1 MDIDERVESYLS
13 ELDEKMGVA
22 SYEYDIFND
31 VRLSFGTQS
40 REARENFLRAIEE
53 IDAPYFDRHHLE
65 VPNFELFVDD
75 ILIGL
80 CHISTSY
87 EDSRL
92 FSSLNCV
99 TLHPDLRGQRPG
111 TCLTKFSYILTF
123 KAVNRALIENNKHK
137 VEWVFFADFDS
148 EGGESVFFEAVES
161 VKAEMADDSKVEYI
175 CEIEAGY

>member
-92 FSSLNCV
+92 FSSLN
-99 TLHPDLRGQRPG
+99 
-111 TCLTKFSYILTF
+111 
-123 KAVNRALIENNKHK
+123 
-137 VEWVFFADFDS
+137 
-148 EGGESVFFEAVES
+148 
-161 VKAEMADDSKVEYI
+161 
-175 CEIEAGY
+175 